1 MSLGMTEFDRA
12 AFDLVQ
18 SDFDAIERDGF
29 RAEWDEDGTHV
40 EVVDLETGETETYVA
55 DDLFRAASDRDVE
68 NARTG
73 AETADQDH

>member
-1 MSLGMTEFDRA
+1 MSLGMTEFDRV

-29 RAEWDEDGTHV
+29 RAEWDDEGTHI
-40 EVVDLETGETETYVA
+40 EVVDLETGDTEKYVG
-55 DDLFRAASDRDVE
+55 DDLIRAASDRDVE

-73 AETADQDH
+73 AEDAEQHS